1 MNPTYK
7 IISNSLQTG
16 SLDGF
21 DGLLTCF
28 LACDERSGERVLVVR
43 SPNPD
48 LPFTGRLHTLFGDQ
62 FYALTP
68 ENATLMRHMFPWL
81 TAVPMQTDDGGTVI
95 PSFGFGDR
103 LGLATPGHIQALRAV
118 TSDGEIYPIL
128 GQQSVRENART
139 GRTPQ
144 QVMDDAMWGV
154 FQEGWQMPWGA
165 DADHLKQVSDLPA
178 FVTSGYTFFTVD
190 PGEYV
195 DAEADTASL
204 PVLTEKIAAQTWGEL
219 GTAPLSQK
227 ELVYSFQ
234 AFCEQA
240 GWRCDT
246 AEIELGALRAFA
258 KYGRAVIHI
267 TKMFRALKELKPD
280 GFDFEVSVD
289 ETETPTSLLEHFYI
303 VSELRRL
310 GVKFN
315 SLAPRFPG
323 RFEKG
328 VDYIGDLTA
337 LEPELGRH
345 AAIMR
350 QFGGYRL
357 SLHSGSDKFSVY
369 PLLVKHAGHSVH
381 VKTAGTTFL
390 EALRVAAVV
399 EPALFRQVL
408 TLARER
414 YTTDRVSYHVS
425 ADETRLPDPLTLT
438 DDAFPSLLDDFHVRQ
453 ALHVTFGSAL
463 TLYRGEI
470 LRMLKSHSEAYDQ
483 GLVKHFKRHLEPLA

>member
-1 MNPTYK
+1 
-7 IISNSLQTG
+7 
-16 SLDGF
+16 
-21 DGLLTCF
+21 
-28 LACDERSGERVLVVR
+28 LVVR
-43 SPNPD
+43 SPNQD
-48 LPFTGRLHTLFGDQ
+48 LLFTQKLYSLFGDQ
-62 FYALTP
+62 FFALTP
-68 ENATLMRHMFPWL
+68 ENAAILRQMFPWL
-81 TAVPMQTDDGGTVI
+81 TPVPMETDDGGMIT

-118 TSDGEIYPIL
+118 TPDGEIYPIL

-144 QVMDDAMWGV
+144 EVMDDAMWGV
-154 FQEGWQMPWGA
+154 FQEGWKMPWGA

-190 PGEYV
+190 PGEHV
-195 DAEADTASL
+195 DSEADTAGEPEL
-204 PVLTEKIAAQTWGEL
+204 VEKIAAQTWGEL
-219 GTAPLSQK
+219 GTAPLGQK

-234 AFCEQA
+234 AFCDQA

-246 AEIELGALRAFA
+246 AEVELGALRAFA

-267 TKMFRALKELKPD
+267 TKLYRALQELKPG

-310 GVKFN
+310 GVRFN

-328 VDYIGDLTA
+328 VDYIGDLTT

-357 SLHSGSDKFSVY
+357 SLHSGSDKFSIY
-369 PLLVKHAGHSVH
+369 PLLVKHAGRSVH
-381 VKTAGTTFL
+381 VKTAGTSYL
-390 EALRVAAVV
+390 EALRVAA
-399 EPALFRQVL
+399 AFDTGLFRQVL

-425 ADETRLPDPLTLT
+425 ADESRLPDPSTLT
-438 DDAFPSLLDDFHVRQ
+438 DEALPALLDDFHVRQ

-463 TLYRGEI
+463 NLFRIEI
-470 LRMLKSHSEAYDQ
+470 NQMLKSHAEAYDQ
-483 GLVKHFKRHLEPLA
+483 GLVKHFKRHLEPLV